1 MIHNIVLSGGSIKG
15 YSYLSLLQI
24 IHEYPEKFGLRKLI
38 GSSIGAIFVLII
50 NLGLDYNVIKEK
62 LIHKNLS
69 ELRNINLNN
78 ILQFANKYGIDDGI
92 PIMQYVSEFVISK
105 FNKTSLT
112 FKELYDLT
120 NIELI
125 ITGTCL
131 NTSKTTYFSHLTY
144 PDMMVLSAIRI
155 SISIPYYFIPVSYN
169 NCLYVDGAV
178 TDNFPIQLCKDELD
192 DTLGIY
198 LLDTSEV
205 STEING
211 WEDYISKIFY
221 TSTGNRDLNKLNI
234 YKPYCAVISFSEH
247 ISLLKN
253 YTDTQKIAW
262 LDSSY
267 TILMNALNNRPPLNK
282 TSEPK
287 EENIKTLEEKL
298 MEHMKMFFKTY
309 SIEKDNV

>member
-15 YSYLSLLQI
+15 YSYLSLLRI
-24 IHEYPEKFGLRKLI
+24 IHEHPEMFKLRKLI
-38 GSSIGAIFVLII
+38 GSSIGAIFALII
-50 NLGLDYNVIKEK
+50 NLGLDYDIIKEK

-78 ILQFANKYGIDDGI
+78 ILQFANKYGIDDGT
-92 PIMQYVSEFVISK
+92 PIMQYVSEFVVEK
-105 FNKTSLT
+105 YNKTSIT

-120 NIELI
+120 NIDLI

-169 NCLYVDGAV
+169 DCLYVDGAV

-221 TSTGNRDLNKLNI
+221 TSTGNRDLNKLNHH
-234 YKPYCAVISFSEH
+234 KPYCAVISFSEH

-253 YTDTQKIAW
+253 YTEFQKMEW

-267 TILMNALNNRPPLNK
+267 KVLMDALTNRPKKEEIDEDNNK
-282 TSEPK
+282 TK
-287 EENIKTLEEKL
+287 DLEEKL
-298 MEHMKMFFKTY
+298 MEHMKMFFKNY
-309 SIEKDNV
+309 NIENNN